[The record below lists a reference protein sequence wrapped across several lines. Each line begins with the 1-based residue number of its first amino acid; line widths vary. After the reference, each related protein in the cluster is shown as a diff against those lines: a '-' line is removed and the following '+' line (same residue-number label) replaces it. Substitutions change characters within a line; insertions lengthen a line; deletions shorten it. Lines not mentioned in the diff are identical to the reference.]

1 MPLPTDDNANV
12 LAAEETAPTVTDT
25 SPRSSIPADPL
36 FPIVSDENALSGLPE
51 ALREFR
57 RGSEREDGGRSGMHH
72 ALLVA
77 VVFLGSRVPQGDKVL
92 MDPLMCLMRALRDLD
107 RGCLHPALRPIT
119 VRNRK
124 PTRSDVADFKARCL
138 VAADTLNCRGGLGRK
153 DADQAITERMES
165 LAGRLGFRM
174 TQKSLATWRRS
185 AQKAFESEGL
195 FMNNF
200 GRHVWMAR
208 GLARDLEAY
217 EVPAQISC
225 LLEAVS
231 EERLSHLALP
241 EAETQNP

>member
-1 MPLPTDDNANV
+1 MPLPTDDNAIV
-12 LAAEETAPTVTDT
+12 LAAEETAASVTDT

-36 FPIVSDENALSGLPE
+36 FPIVSDENVLSGLPE

-57 RGSEREDGGRSGMHH
+57 RGSERDDGGRSGMHH

-77 VVFLGSRVPQGDKVL
+77 IVLLGSRVPQLDKVL
-92 MDPLMCLMRALRDLD
+92 TDPLMCLMRALRDLD

-124 PTRSDVADFKARCL
+124 PSRWDVADFKARCL
-138 VAADTLNCRGGLGRK
+138 VAADTLNRRGGLERK
-153 DADQAITERMES
+153 DADRAITERMES

-185 AQKAFESEGL
+185 ARKAFDREGR
-195 FMNNF
+195 FTNIF
-200 GRHVWMAR
+200 GCHVWMAR
-208 GLARDLEAY
+208 GLARDLETY

-231 EERLSHLALP
+231 EERLSHLTLP
-241 EAETQNP
+241 TAETEGP